1 MPEAVALLFVAV
13 MTTAL
18 LVVLRLRTKKPHGPA
33 ELQRLRE
40 HIAWLEDRQRHAE
53 AKQWDDTMRARIVSQ
68 LAEARRELAESESRP
83 PAL

>member
-18 LVVLRLRTKKPHGPA
+18 FVVLRLRTKKPRGPA

-53 AKQWDDTMRARIVSQ
+53 AKHWDDTMKARIVGQ

-83 PAL
+83 PAP